1 MEAAMSEPQQTATK
15 IDFCELKHVL
25 ADAHPLMTDEQLLE
39 VADDIHDEIRDRHG
53 DPKSGPSACPDKPA

>member
-39 VADDIHDEIRDRHG
+39 VADDVHDE
-53 DPKSGPSACPDKPA
+53 PKSGPSACPDKSA

>member
-1 MEAAMSEPQQTATK
+1 MEAAMSE
-15 IDFCELKHVL
+15 LKNVL